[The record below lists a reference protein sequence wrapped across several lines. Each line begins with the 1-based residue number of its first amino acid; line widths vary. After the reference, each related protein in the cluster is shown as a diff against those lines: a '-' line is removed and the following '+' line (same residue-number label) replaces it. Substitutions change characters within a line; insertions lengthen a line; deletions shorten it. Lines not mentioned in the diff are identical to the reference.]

1 MKQRHYAK
9 EAYQCC
15 GCGTRVHADLKRWPR
30 CRLGCGGHQDVNGRQ
45 VNVLCLP
52 LQAAV
57 RWRKRVICPSSA
69 SVLVAGALPAG
80 LASAAGMSSCG
91 ALAWRRKRR
100 SFVCRGRDAEH
111 RWRRGRQKE
120 QRWPRNVN
128 LQRWVGLSIARLK
141 TSLGS
146 CPLAEHWILTLWPGG
161 RRLKQFG
168 LLDLI
173 TRIKSEGTGWPVY
186 PFLDGHRDVLVC
198 SFISSLDYFLFHGD
212 IFDTKNRQ
220 MVGHK

>member
-57 RWRKRVICPSSA
+57 RRRNHISLALLPRVELERVICPSSA

-80 LASAAGMSSCG
+80 LASAAATSSCG

-128 LQRWVGLSIARLK
+128 LQRWAGFQSHGL
-141 TSLGS
+141 
-146 CPLAEHWILTLWPGG
+146 
-161 RRLKQFG
+161 RRAWGVVRWQN
-168 LLDLI
+168 I
-173 TRIKSEGTGWPVY
+173 ES
-186 PFLDGHRDVLVC
+186 
-198 SFISSLDYFLFHGD
+198 
-212 IFDTKNRQ
+212 
-220 MVGHK
+220 